1 MSKKAH
7 PEWKT
12 LRNLDLTLDHFFPF
26 HYDKYT
32 HQINNSTECTIRYC
46 PLSLLLHTI
55 LYEICEQNIDK
66 IWKEILELSVIH
78 GKMNTVRAPLITAL
92 YLKLLSNS
100 NRSQIVTVVKYSAN
114 SLAYKF
120 FCAQTFFTFHT
131 SFKHFSSCKFDASF
145 LTT

>member
-100 NRSQIVTVVKYSAN
+100 NRIFQGLGMICLIVTVVKYIAN
-114 SLAYKF
+114 FLAYKF
-120 FCAQTFFTFHT
+120 FCV
-131 SFKHFSSCKFDASF
+131 
-145 LTT
+145 